1 MGKNQQKNAMNKDL
15 KEKVVYLIGYERA
28 EGRIVD
34 LTPEELSERL
44 GVSVDEINEVLKEL
58 GLI

>member
-1 MGKNQQKNAMNKDL
+1 MNKDL
-15 KEKVVYLIGYERA
+15 KESVVYLIGYERA

-44 GVSVDEINEVLKEL
+44 SVSVGEINEVLKEL